1 MPVGLATSSL
11 LLLPM
16 LQTST
21 TNSQKHPPVQGCP
34 QNWLGNVQSCR
45 NKEGFEWREFTANS
59 GSLPSSLVMKY
70 NQRYAPEVLIAD
82 WLGRPLHLHRACS
95 LDASGTTT
103 LSRML
108 STREILLVK
117 LGYTWKQTLIEAKHT
132 VMDASTLPRSVC
144 SPRGQPNESHGI

>member
-1 MPVGLATSSL
+1 MIRVNWAKSDADQICT
-11 LLLPM
+11 

-21 TNSQKHPPVQGCP
+21 ANSQKHPPVQGCP

-82 WLGRPLHLHRACS
+82 WLGRPLHLHRACP

-108 STREILLVK
+108 STREILLVT
-117 LGYTWKQTLIEAKHT
+117 LGCVVNSTRKQRRTANKKKVT
-132 VMDASTLPRSVC
+132 VLLQNVYK
-144 SPRGQPNESHGI
+144 NN